1 MPETTEVPATEFLLR
16 LVGSVR
22 GALRRRAAIR
32 AGLWACAAAFASW
45 AALIL
50 LDAAV
55 TFGPELRPWVYAA
68 AFLGGAAACGA
79 VAAAAW
85 LRRPSVGYVA
95 RLIERRRPELRT
107 SLITFLELASAGDE
121 GPRDA
126 VAARAARLLAE
137 SRAEDLAPAAPL
149 RRPLVGGACAAVA
162 FGAALWLAQ
171 GVVFRPWIRGAEAV
185 PVAYEPAPTAVGRPP
200 AAPAHADGVGSG
212 EETGTPRGSVA
223 EPRQDGAAET
233 PSASATDTADMIA
246 GQDPDAGD
254 GGLEGSAAPALVRQ
268 LAQEVGRDRERFERL
283 AAAMAGP
290 QPTAPGAG
298 GPGAEA
304 GSRGGQARPRN
315 PSREGQSGAATVS
328 PPGLQGEGR
337 ASADGAAEPPNAGLA
352 GAGDKGVTDDAR
364 GTAGGDVP
372 GTGGGGVGPVSEPL
386 PERPQPAEIPE
397 NALDAARWAERLI
410 ERADRKLRD
419 GRTDEGFLRDMGMS
433 PAEMQRFVTSWKRR
447 FDAASA
453 GGPIETPPAGAGRR
467 TRHAEP
473 GGVLHAT
480 GEAAARSL
488 RDSGGHGSGD
498 ARAIQEETSR
508 VSPHLRPCVEAYF
521 EALSRAADE
530 GRSHSP

>member
-1 MPETTEVPATEFLLR
+1 
-16 LVGSVR
+16 
-22 GALRRRAAIR
+22 
-32 AGLWACAAAFASW
+32 
-45 AALIL
+45 
-50 LDAAV
+50 
-55 TFGPELRPWVYAA
+55 
-68 AFLGGAAACGA
+68 
-79 VAAAAW
+79 
-85 LRRPSVGYVA
+85 VA

-121 GPRDA
+121 GARDA
-126 VAARAARLLAE
+126 VAVRAARLLAE

-149 RRPLVGGACAAVA
+149 RRPLVGGGCAAVA

-171 GVVFRPWIRGAEAV
+171 GIVFRPWIRGAEAV

-200 AAPAHADGVGSG
+200 APPAHADRMGSG
-212 EETGTPRGSVA
+212 EEAGTPRGSVA

-233 PSASATDTADMIA
+233 PSAGATDPAESIA

-290 QPTAPGAG
+290 DPVA
-298 GPGAEA
+298 A
-304 GSRGGQARPRN
+304 GSRLEEGSRDPTQGAPSAPSNGGGL
-315 PSREGQSGAATVS
+315 REEPADGMWQDPGTAASSTSADATV
-328 PPGLQGEGR
+328 GR
-337 ASADGAAEPPNAGLA
+337 TTADGAGT
-352 GAGDKGVTDDAR
+352 GDPS
-364 GTAGGDVP
+364 GTPGDMEETGGDVP
-372 GTGGGGVGPVSEPL
+372 GTGGGGVGEAGGPVAEPL
-386 PERPQPAEIPE
+386 PERPQPGELPE
-397 NALDAARWAERLI
+397 NALDTARWAERLI

-447 FDAASA
+447 FDAAGA
-453 GGPIETPPAGAGRR
+453 GGPTETPSAGPGRR

-473 GGVLHAT
+473 GEVLHAT
-480 GEAAARSL
+480 GEAAARPL

-508 VSPHLRPCVEAYF
+508 VAPHLRPCVEAYF

-530 GRSHSP
+530 ARSHSP